1 LRRLRGAALTALL
14 AGAAAVTAGCSV
26 NKQGL
31 EGDPDA
37 GAPRDGNAGLDV
49 PIDQPASD
57 RACAACDVA
66 ATFVTLPGGRFTGTT
81 AGTSAS
87 AGSCGGGDAP
97 EARFTLDLPVASD
110 LFVTTHGTGFDT
122 VVYLDRGCC
131 GDEVA
136 CNDDADGRNTSV
148 LAAPGLAAGTYYIT
162 VDGADDNAAG
172 DFTIDIYATPT
183 SSHPAEACGNPVRIA
198 ADAVSGNTCGYEDN
212 YSPPLGCSTAVSG
225 NKGLDQVYYFV
236 LDATSTVSFSTCD
249 GTCIDT
255 VLYVRDVCNDNG
267 SQLPCDDDS
276 CRAGESCLPTGNPV
290 QSLVSATLG
299 PGAHYLMLDTFS
311 ASPGPCGAFTI
322 TPTGVP

>member
-1 LRRLRGAALTALL
+1 
-14 AGAAAVTAGCSV
+14 VIAGCAV

-66 ATFVTLPGGRFTGTT
+66 ATFVTLPGGRFTGRRR
-81 AGTSAS
+81 ARRPARARG
-87 AGSCGGGDAP
+87 GGGDAP

-122 VVYLDRGCC
+122 IVYLDRGCC

-148 LAAPGLAAGTYYIT
+148 LAAPELAAGTYYIT
-162 VDGADDNAAG
+162 VDGADDNATG

-183 SSHPAEACGNPVRIA
+183 SSHPRRPAAIRSRIA
-198 ADAVSGNTCGYEDN
+198 AGRPCPATACGYEE
-212 YSPPLGCSTAVSG
+212 
-225 NKGLDQVYYFV
+225 
-236 LDATSTVSFSTCD
+236 
-249 GTCIDT
+249 
-255 VLYVRDVCNDNG
+255 
-267 SQLPCDDDS
+267 QL
-276 CRAGESCLPTGNPV
+276 
-290 QSLVSATLG
+290 
-299 PGAHYLMLDTFS
+299 
-311 ASPGPCGAFTI
+311 
-322 TPTGVP
+322 